1 MRLFVKLPK
10 LIAEDVPLFN
20 ALNSDF
26 FPGLEIPPTDYGA
39 FKKAIETTI
48 DARLL
53 QRQQVQILK
62 MCVCVSV
69 CLSVCLSVCVCV
81 YVYICIYRW
90 ESSRLF
96 RPTK

>member
-39 FKKAIETTI
+39 FQKAIETTM

-62 MCVCVSV
+62 MCVCV
-69 CLSVCLSVCVCV
+69 CLSVCLSVCVCLCV
-81 YVYICIYRW
+81 CLYMYI
-90 ESSRLF
+90 
-96 RPTK
+96 